1 MDKKLYEA
9 YIKILEEELV
19 PAMGCTEPIAI
30 AYGAALARETLGSL
44 PQKVIISASGNI
56 IKNVKSVVVPNT
68 GGLRGIPAAAAA
80 GVVAGKA
87 EKKLEVLADITSKE
101 VEEIS
106 AYLKTAA
113 FEVKTVESGCVFDII
128 VELQGEGH
136 QCSVRIQGHH
146 TNVGYVEED
155 GEDLL
160 DKD

>member
-68 GGLRGIPAAAAA
+68 GGLRGNSCRSSSGSCGRKGREKA
-80 GVVAGKA
+80 GSTGRYYFKGSRRDQR
-87 EKKLEVLADITSKE
+87 LS
-101 VEEIS
+101 
-106 AYLKTAA
+106 
-113 FEVKTVESGCVFDII
+113 
-128 VELQGEGH
+128 EGG
-136 QCSVRIQGHH
+136 SF
-146 TNVGYVEED
+146 
-155 GEDLL
+155 
-160 DKD
+160 

>member
-44 PQKVIISASGNI
+44 PKKVIISASGNI

-106 AYLKTAA
+106 AYLKAAA
-113 FEVKTVESGCVFDII
+113 F
-128 VELQGEGH
+128 
-136 QCSVRIQGHH
+136 
-146 TNVGYVEED
+146 
-155 GEDLL
+155 
-160 DKD
+160 

>member
-68 GGLRGIPAAAAA
+68 GGLRGIPAAAALRLPCGIWKSGA
-80 GVVAGKA
+80 P
-87 EKKLEVLADITSKE
+87 
-101 VEEIS
+101 EIFWARS
-106 AYLKTAA
+106 STATWRRWDMIFTA
-113 FEVKTVESGCVFDII
+113 KCWA
-128 VELQGEGH
+128 
-136 QCSVRIQGHH
+136 RR
-146 TNVGYVEED
+146 
-155 GEDLL
+155 
-160 DKD
+160 